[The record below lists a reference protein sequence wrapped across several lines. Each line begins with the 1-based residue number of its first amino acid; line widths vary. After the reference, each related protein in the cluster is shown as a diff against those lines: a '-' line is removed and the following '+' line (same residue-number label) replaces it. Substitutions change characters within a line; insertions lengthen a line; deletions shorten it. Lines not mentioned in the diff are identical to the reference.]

1 MGRKFIVLD
10 TEGVNDGKP
19 NANNLGANALVYD
32 VGLVVADRTGQVFD
46 KFSIVNTDVFYQ
58 DSLMESAYYHEKIPQ
73 YIEGIGEN
81 WEPMSW
87 LQIVNLM
94 RDLVMDYQVRDIWA
108 YNVLYDQ
115 SATNYTTAKASNG
128 FRRFF
133 APYGTRY
140 RDVWDYAG
148 STICNT
154 QKYVQW
160 CIENGFVSASGN
172 PSTSADT
179 VGKYLRGSLEYQ
191 ERHTALSDAEDELRI
206 LLAAFKRKQK
216 VRQSKGQ
223 GWRDA
228 SKIAKELAK

>member
-1 MGRKFIVLD
+1 MSRKFIVLD

-19 NANNLGANALVYD
+19 SANNLGANALVYD
-32 VGLVVADRTGQVFD
+32 VGIVVADRDGQVFD
-46 KFSIVNTDVFYQ
+46 KFSIVNTDVFYK
-58 DSLMESAYYHEKIPQ
+58 DKLMKTAYYHDKLPQ

-94 RDLVMDYQVRDIWA
+94 RDLVMDYGVKDVWA

-115 SATNYTTAKASNG
+115 SATNYTTTKASNG
-128 FRRFF
+128 FKRFF

-160 CIENGFVSASGN
+160 CIDNGFVSASGN

-206 LLAAFKRKQK
+206 LLAAMKRKQK
-216 VRQSKGQ
+216 ARQSKGQ

>member
-1 MGRKFIVLD
+1 MSKKFIVLD

-19 NANNLGANALVYD
+19 NTNNLGANALVYD
-32 VGLVVADRTGQVFD
+32 IGLVVADREGNVYD
-46 KFSIVNTDVFYQ
+46 RFSIVNTNVFYE
-58 DSLMESAYYHEKIPQ
+58 DKLMKTAYYHDKLPQ
-73 YIEGIGEN
+73 YHEGIGEL

-94 RDLVMDYQVRDIWA
+94 RDVIMDYGVRDIWA
-108 YNVLYDQ
+108 YNVAYDQ

-140 RDVWDYAG
+140 RDIWDYAG

-160 CIENGFVSASGN
+160 CIDNGLVSACGN

-179 VGKYLRGSLEYQ
+179 VGKYLRGSMDYHEQ
-191 ERHTALSDAEDELRI
+191 HTALSDAEDELRI
-206 LLAAFKRKQK
+206 LLAAMKRKQK
-216 VRQSKGQ
+216 ARRSSGQ

-228 SKIAKELAK
+228 SRIAKKLAK

>member
-1 MGRKFIVLD
+1 MRKFIVLD

-19 NANNLGANALVYD
+19 NTNSLGANALVYD
-32 VGLVVADRTGQVFD
+32 VGLVVADRQGNIYD
-46 KFSIVNTDVFYQ
+46 RFSIVNTDVFYQ
-58 DSLMESAYYHEKIPQ
+58 NSLMESAYYHEKIPQ

-108 YNVLYDQ
+108 YNVSYDQ
-115 SATNYTTAKASNG
+115 AATNYTTAKASNG

-148 STICNT
+148 STLCAT
-154 QKYVQW
+154 KKYVEW

-172 PSTSADT
+172 PSTNADT
-179 VGKYLRGSLEYQ
+179 VGKYLRGSMEYKEQ
-191 ERHTALSDAEDELRI
+191 HTALSDAEDELYI
-206 LLAAFKRKQK
+206 LLAAMKRKQK
-216 VRQSKGQ
+216 ARDSRGQ

-228 SKIAKELAK
+228 AKIAKELAK

>member
-1 MGRKFIVLD
+1 MSKKFIVLD

-32 VGLVVADRTGQVFD
+32 VGLVVADRAGNVYD
-46 KFSIVNTDVFYQ
+46 RFSLVNTDVFYK
-58 DSLMESAYYHEKIPQ
+58 DKLMKTAYYHDKLPQ
-73 YIEGIGEN
+73 YHEGIGEL

-94 RDLVMDYQVRDIWA
+94 RDLVMDYGVRDVWA
-108 YNVLYDQ
+108 YNVSYDQ
-115 SATNYTTAKASNG
+115 AATNYTTAKASNG
-128 FRRFF
+128 FKRFF

-148 STICNT
+148 STLCST
-154 QKYVQW
+154 KKYVGW
-160 CIENGFVSASGN
+160 CIEHGFISASGN

-179 VGKYLRGSLEYQ
+179 VGKYLRGSLYYEEQ
-191 ERHTALSDAEDELRI
+191 HTALSDAEDELRI
-206 LLAAFKRKQK
+206 LLAAMKRKQK
-216 VRQSKGQ
+216 ARQSRGQ

-228 SKIAKELAK
+228 AKIAKELAK

>member
-1 MGRKFIVLD
+1 MRKFIVLD

-19 NANNLGANALVYD
+19 SANNLGANALVYD
-32 VGLVVADRTGQVFD
+32 VGLVVADRQGNIYD
-46 KFSIVNTDVFYQ
+46 RFSIVNTDVFYQ
-58 DSLMESAYYHEKIPQ
+58 NSLMESAYYHKKIPQ

-108 YNVLYDQ
+108 YNVSYDRA
-115 SATNYTTAKASNG
+115 ATNYTTAKASNG

-148 STICNT
+148 STLCAT
-154 QKYVQW
+154 KKYVEW

-172 PSTSADT
+172 PSTSANT
-179 VGKYLRGSLEYQ
+179 VGKYLRGSLYYEEQ
-191 ERHTALSDAEDELRI
+191 HTALSDAEDELYI
-206 LLAAFKRKQK
+206 LLAAMKRKQK
-216 VRQSKGQ
+216 TRDSCGQ

-228 SKIAKELAK
+228 AKIAKELAK